1 MGAASRTEEAIRHA
15 ERTRF
20 DLAELVRSTTRAYSD
35 TFATHRF
42 AARVPDRRCEFSGAP
57 DLIVQLL
64 DKLVDN
70 AVDFSAAGTLIELQ
84 LEPDEESFALGV
96 LNEGEPLSEEV
107 RARLFESMFQRRQDS
122 PAKPHFG
129 LGLYIVRLIAEFHR
143 GSVFAENLQDRHA
156 VKIGAR
162 LHSIP

>member
-1 MGAASRTEEAIRHA
+1 PLAIVRSSLENLESEERATEPYLQRAREGTDRLQAILSAMGAASRTEEAIRHA

-42 AARVPDRRCEFSGAP
+42 AARVPDRRCEFNGAP

-84 LEPDEESFALGV
+84 LEPDEESFVLSV

-107 RARLFESMFQRRQDS
+107 RALLFKSMFQRRWD
-122 PAKPHFG
+122 
-129 LGLYIVRLIAEFHR
+129 VRA
-143 GSVFAENLQDRHA
+143 
-156 VKIGAR
+156 
-162 LHSIP
+162 